1 MISSD
6 QRMIDTQ
13 ARHISRLRAE
23 YDELRAEHIALQDK
37 TERDAPAASF
47 YFQLQQAI
55 IENPIIQSEWERFCS
70 FLKMADTS
78 FSSEKVNDRIE
89 LPKDFNN
96 IPFKVM
102 L

>member
-6 QRMIDTQ
+6 QRMIETQ

-23 YDELRAEHIALQDK
+23 YDELRAEYNTLQDK
-37 TERDAPAASF
+37 VERDALAASF

-70 FLKMADTS
+70 FLKMVDTS
-78 FSSEKVNDRIE
+78 FSENVNARIE

-96 IPFKVM
+96 SPFM
-102 L
+102 Y

>member
-6 QRMIDTQ
+6 QRMIETQ
-13 ARHISRLRAE
+13 ARHISRLRSE
-23 YDELRAEHIALQDK
+23 YEELRASYTELQAK

-55 IENPIIQSEWERFCS
+55 VENPIIQSEWERFCA

-78 FSSEKVNDRIE
+78 FSEKVNYRIE
-89 LPKDFNN
+89 LTKDINN
-96 IPFKVM
+96 IPFM
-102 L
+102 Y